1 MCGPFR
7 GHFRQAVFRR
17 YAVGPGAAP
26 SCPDCPVGTAG
37 RCVRNGYGCRRCRY
51 IESGKGPF
59 FGRGTKNAANVR
71 AGKHRFPE
79 RPGGCPFFWAGWR
92 CVPDYCSSGTRLNGA
107 GGGVSMT
114 GGMILPVLRSCLWS
128 SGREKGEKAVGFGSV
143 RGDRTDG
150 DADRIVCCG
159 KKRRSFRK
167 RSRGYRGAS
176 CVPVGRPD
184 DIWSPAGEQGNE
196 NGVPFQRTHPVF
208 FVSFVSQ
215 LLIELRMPS
224 DS

>member
-37 RCVRNGYGCRRCRY
+37 RHVRNGYGCRRCRY

-71 AGKHRFPE
+71 AGGRRFPE
-79 RPGGCPFFWAGWR
+79 RPGGCPFFWAGRR

-114 GGMILPVLRSCLWS
+114 GGIILPVLRSCLWS

-143 RGDRTDG
+143 RRGRTDG
-150 DADRIVCCG
+150 DADRDRMLREEAAPVSE
-159 KKRRSFRK
+159 KE
-167 RSRGYRGAS
+167 SRLQGERHAFLWA
-176 CVPVGRPD
+176 GRMMY
-184 DIWSPAGEQGNE
+184 
-196 NGVPFQRTHPVF
+196 GVPSGSRERKTGCGSVERTPF
-208 FVSFVSQ
+208 FSSLLCLSF
-215 LLIELRMPS
+215 
-224 DS
+224 